1 MCQSVRVPATQLWYV
16 GQLEQNNTTRISP
29 LTCDKVACKW
39 NEGYFQV
46 FCFRSALWTLHLSFY
61 PSLCSLSIQLLSSNC
76 PQLLSLWLAYPSFEL
91 WVLLAHPSPPCCR
104 PPRPGAAEGPFPNR
118 RRPSQ
123 SLGSHSLKLK
133 CLNSDLDLTNEYEQT
148 ALRPHVQTETEC
160 LEEVGAWLISWCHQL
175 PLGTLI
181 WLWITSR

>member
-1 MCQSVRVPATQLWYV
+1 M
-16 GQLEQNNTTRISP
+16 
-29 LTCDKVACKW
+29 
-39 NEGYFQV
+39 
-46 FCFRSALWTLHLSFY
+46 
-61 PSLCSLSIQLLSSNC
+61 
-76 PQLLSLWLAYPSFEL
+76 PQLLSLRLAYPTFEL
-91 WVLLAHPSPPCCR
+91 WVLLAHPSPPFCH

-160 LEEVGAWLISWCHQL
+160 LEEVGA
-175 PLGTLI
+175 
-181 WLWITSR
+181 